1 MKSAQC
7 RSASTDLL
15 PKMTYLGKRG
25 WTLSC
30 HRGNNKRRLLMLIRI
45 NLKGIFVLPNLPF
58 SHFHTTSYVA
68 QLPAHRLYKSV
79 DWEKVEAGFHAVV
92 DPMEP
97 GSILY
102 LSEQDY
108 IRQLRVSLSNDHTLK
123 VLAKAG
129 TAKATSLPTSSSSTP
144 TSQNSPIN
152 THPFLDEFFTGKRK
166 SRTQAIKRVVYL
178 FKAPYQDLLSAKRN
192 FEGTVKALMIPVT
205 DRNIRTLLVR
215 WFTQLTFWKTG
226 SKANTLH
233 RTEVNT
239 FSLYL
244 ARIVRTQGVN
254 AVISRLKIG
263 LFTLNSYMGGKRLL
277 STQNLGLRIRLRHGL
292 PAFIPLYARN
302 GIRAHSL
309 RFIHIWVSILNAYK
323 VMLGT
328 WPVPP
333 LGSITAP
340 HPDFSGNEVFS
351 KFLEFIPLFW
361 EALGTK
367 PIRNP
372 KELSMED
379 RSRPSTKYDILF
391 TAKSGPNRGPA
402 LLTVGADAFAWRCQ
416 PRNFVLEWLNLVG
429 ADIVK
434 TWFENSAS
442 VWASNACSPL
452 RRKEEISDLNRD
464 HTYIVASGPAWTV
477 HQHRELL
484 IRWWKGGPYGR
495 PILRRLHA
503 LYEAAGKVRLIAI
516 VDYWTQ
522 LCLKPLHSWM
532 FSILKAMPQDAT
544 FNQEGKLR
552 EFSKRDPN
560 ANYFCYDLKSA
571 TDLIPLRLYEELFR
585 SMFPKN
591 ILSLWLEL
599 LVGLPFVVPKEC
611 IDDRGMSGVKN
622 PSSED
627 LDDLHRSNEIKYTC
641 GQPMGALS
649 SWASMALVHHAL
661 VWYAAWTVG
670 LFCKETVPLPRWS
683 HFTSYLI
690 LGDDIVI
697 ANKEVAE
704 AYSSICTALGI
715 RIGLAKS
722 YTDSPLLNFANQ
734 TYLKDVNIS
743 PLSLREE
750 LNVKG
755 LPSRSEMALRAVRRG
770 YVDLGGNRWVAPLI
784 KLFVHPITW
793 ELIQLDLNRGIN
805 HPLVSWILSALLAP
819 ATNRLSVVK
828 PAASIKEYLAT
839 MSRKV
844 LFWNKPLKDLAST
857 DTSKGSSEFT
867 RIFLLKQ
874 AQRIIRD
881 VENIER
887 RLESFEPFVLRT
899 ASADISSILLMAYQT
914 SARRTLHWWR
924 REYNAVVKLVIR
936 GSSHTLDDYAYA
948 RFCDVV
954 SLDELIPILYQAE
967 HNLPQVPSFE
977 GKTLKDFFSSSRMA
991 DETKIFKI
999 YLRQMEILRATDDLF
1014 EGSSEM
1020 P

>member
-1 MKSAQC
+1 
-7 RSASTDLL
+7 
-15 PKMTYLGKRG
+15 
-25 WTLSC
+25 
-30 HRGNNKRRLLMLIRI
+30 MLIQI
-45 NLKGIFVLPNLPF
+45 GLKGIFVLPKLPLI
-58 SHFHTTSYVA
+58 SQFHSTPVIA
-68 QLPAHRLYKSV
+68 QLPNHKLYATV

-129 TAKATSLPTSSSSTP
+129 TAKATPVPSSTSSTS

-152 THPFLDEFFTGKRK
+152 THPYLDEFFTGKRK
-166 SRTQAIKRVVYL
+166 SRLAAIKRVTYL

-205 DRNIRTLLVR
+205 DGNIRTLLGR
-215 WFTQLTFWKTG
+215 WFNQLTFWKTG

-233 RTEVNT
+233 RTEHNT

-254 AVISRLKIG
+254 AVILRLKIG
-263 LFTLNSYMGGKRLL
+263 LFVLNSYMGGKRLL
-277 STQNLGLRIRLRHGL
+277 STQALGMRIRLRHGL
-292 PAFIPLYARN
+292 PAFLPLYARL
-302 GIRAHSL
+302 GIRASNL
-309 RFIHIWVSILNAYK
+309 RFIHIWVSVFNSYK
-323 VMLGT
+323 VMQGT
-328 WPVPP
+328 WLKPS
-333 LGSITAP
+333 LATITAP
-340 HPDFSGNEVFS
+340 HPDFSECSVFA
-351 KFLEFIPLFW
+351 KFLEFVPLFW
-361 EALGTK
+361 EGVGTK

-391 TAKSGPNRGPA
+391 TGKSGPNRGPA

-416 PRNFVLEWLNLVG
+416 PRNIVLEWLNLVG

-434 TWFENSAS
+434 GWFQNSAA

-452 RRKEEISDLNRD
+452 RRKEDIIDTNRNNSF
-464 HTYIVASGPAWTV
+464 IVADGPVWTA
-477 HQHRELL
+477 HEYRELL
-484 IRWWKGGPYGR
+484 IRWWKDGPYGR

-532 FSILKAMPQDAT
+532 FSILKALPQDAT
-544 FNQEGKLR
+544 FDQEGKLR
-552 EFSKRDPN
+552 EFSKRYSD

-585 SMFPKN
+585 AMLPKS

-599 LVGLPFVVPKEC
+599 LVGLPFLVPKEN
-611 IDDRGMSGVKN
+611 IDDRGLSGLKN
-622 PSSED
+622 PSASD

-661 VWYAAWTVG
+661 VWYAAWTTG
-670 LFCKETVPLPRWS
+670 HLRKETVPLPRWS
-683 HFTSYLI
+683 HFTAYLV

-697 ANKEVAE
+697 ADKEVAE
-704 AYSSICTALGI
+704 AYSSICSTLGI
-715 RIGLAKS
+715 TIGLAKS

-734 TYLKDVNIS
+734 TYLKDVNVS

-770 YVDLGGNRWVAPLI
+770 YVNLGTNGWVAPLI

-874 AQRIIRD
+874 AQRITRD
-881 VENIER
+881 LENIEK
-887 RLESFEPFVLRT
+887 RLESFEGFVLRT
-899 ASADISSILLMAYQT
+899 ASADISSILFMAYQT

-924 REYNAVVKLVIR
+924 REYAAVVKLVIR
-936 GSSHTLDDYAYA
+936 GSEHNLDDYGYA
-948 RFCDVV
+948 RFCDAN
-954 SLDELIPILYQAE
+954 SLDELIPTLYQAE
-967 HNLPQVPSFE
+967 HSLPQVPSFE
-977 GKTLKDFFSSSRMA
+977 GKSLKDFFESTRMA
-991 DETKIFKI
+991 DETKIFKL
-999 YLRQMEILRATDDLF
+999 YLRQMEILRATDELY
-1014 EGSSEM
+1014 EGPSEL